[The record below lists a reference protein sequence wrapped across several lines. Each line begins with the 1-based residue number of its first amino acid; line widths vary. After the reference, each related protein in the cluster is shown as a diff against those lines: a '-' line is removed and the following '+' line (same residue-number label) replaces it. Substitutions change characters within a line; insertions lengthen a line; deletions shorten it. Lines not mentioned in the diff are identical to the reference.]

1 MTTKAS
7 RIRFL
12 EIAGAPSLTTYS
24 KVIDVDASSEDYLTI
39 IDRAVSA
46 RAVPGG
52 TEIHGLHDGLD
63 LDLGR
68 SSGIMAFV
76 FRLTDT
82 VGLDFQA
89 PPLVALPSNFD
100 TPEVYLDNIL
110 SHGNDNRWASFTC
123 DFDAV
128 RTSKLAVQ
136 ISSRVPKV
144 TAITIPFMLN
154 IVDHQL
160 GCAPWMVPA
169 KHDDDTAAGLLGIK
183 THGGAHPQK
192 MMTHGGAHPQFASYL
207 TVDFV

>member
-1 MTTKAS
+1 MTPKAS

-12 EIAGAPSLTTYS
+12 EIAGSPDSTTYS
-24 KVIDVDASSEDYLTI
+24 KVIDVDASSENYLTI
-39 IDRAVSA
+39 IERAVTS
-46 RAVPGG
+46 RVFPGG
-52 TEIHGLHDGLD
+52 TEIHGLHDGLN

-76 FRLTDT
+76 IHLTDS

-89 PPLVALPSNFD
+89 PPLVALPSNFV
-100 TPEVYLDNIL
+100 TPEPYLDNIRA
-110 SHGNDNRWASFTC
+110 HGSDNRWASFTC

-128 RTSKLAVQ
+128 RGSKLAIQ
-136 ISSRVPKV
+136 IKSRDPKV
-144 TAITIPFMLN
+144 VAITIPFMLN
-154 IVDHQL
+154 VVDHLL

-169 KHDDDTAAGLLGIK
+169 KHDDDPAAGLVGMK

-207 TVDFV
+207 TLDL